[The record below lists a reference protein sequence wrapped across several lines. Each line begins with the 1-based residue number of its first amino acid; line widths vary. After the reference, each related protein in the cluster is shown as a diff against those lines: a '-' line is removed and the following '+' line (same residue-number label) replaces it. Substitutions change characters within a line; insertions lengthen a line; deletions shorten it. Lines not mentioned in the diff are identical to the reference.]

1 MNLPGT
7 AEELRRAS
15 DDFEAELNAL
25 KSSVAVADYGWYPY
39 SSLTALS
46 ILSDF
51 GADVYPELADSIRSE
66 TVADIGCG
74 DGDLAMFFARCGCRV
89 DAIDHAETN
98 YNQLRGVE
106 ALRRSLQV
114 PAGIYDIDLNGRF
127 ELPRRDYGLALL
139 LGILYHLKNPFYVLE
154 ALAARAD
161 WCYLSTRIA
170 QVTPG
175 GRARIEDEP
184 VAYLLGARE
193 ANNDPTNFW
202 IFSAG
207 GLVRVLERAGW
218 MVVAHQRLGCL
229 EDSDPVRGEA
239 DERIFLLAKSRV
251 RHPELH
257 VRSLDGWYE
266 AEQDAF
272 RWTAKRF
279 SLEAALPISEPS
291 REFALRFFVPE
302 VVAAAGPLR
311 MTCSIAGQPAGAISC
326 ESADELEFR
335 GRFPSQTPAGAT
347 LRLDFTVE
355 SRFAASGDDRELGIC
370 VPLLDPA
377 QRHLQRIP
385 FRIS

>member
-1 MNLPGT
+1 MRIPGT
-7 AEELRRAS
+7 VEELRQAA
-15 DDFEAELNAL
+15 DDFESELHAL
-25 KSSVAVADYGWYPY
+25 KSGVVVPDYGWYPY
-39 SSLTALS
+39 SSLSALS
-46 ILSDF
+46 LLADLS
-51 GADVYPELADSIRSE
+51 GDVYGDLVDSLRSE
-66 TVADIGCG
+66 SVADIGCG
-74 DGDLAMFFARCGCRV
+74 DGDLAVFFARCGCRV

-106 ALRRSLQV
+106 ALRRSLGV
-114 PAGIYDIDLNGRF
+114 VAGIYDIDFNGRF

-154 ALAARAD
+154 TLASRAD

-175 GRARIEDEP
+175 GRSRIEDEP

-202 IFSAG
+202 IFSAA
-207 GLVRVLERAGW
+207 GLVRLLERAGW
-218 MVVAHQRLGCL
+218 MVVAQSRLGCT
-229 EDSDPVRGEA
+229 EESDPVRGEA

-257 VRSLDGWYE
+257 VRALDGWYE

-279 SLEAALPISEPS
+279 ALEAALPLSEPA

-302 VVAAAGPLR
+302 VVAASGPVRLS
-311 MTCSIAGQPAGAISC
+311 CSIRGEAAGAIHC
-326 ESADELEFR
+326 GSAEELEFR
-335 GRFPSQTPAGAT
+335 GRFPAGTDAGAT
-347 LRLDFTVE
+347 VRLDFTVE
-355 SRFAASGDDRELGIC
+355 SLFRAAGDDRELGVC
-370 VPLLDPA
+370 VPLLDA
-377 QRHLQRIP
+377 GQRHLQRIP